1 MAKSG
6 QFQLPKDAA
15 ERDALAEELQ
25 KFLDKESQK
34 LSELRANCEKCNNPD
49 CEECKK
55 PGGT

>member
-6 QFQLPKDAA
+6 QFKLPPDAA
-15 ERDALAEELQ
+15 ERDALAAELQ

-34 LSELRANCEKCNNPD
+34 LSELRAKCEKCNDPD
-49 CEECKK
+49 CQECNK